1 MQRWKKI
8 LIIVGSIV
16 LFLFTTAWILASVY
30 EDQIKNL
37 IITNI
42 NSRLKTPVHVKDIQF
57 SFIRK
62 FPSATLEFTDIMAEG
77 TTYKELKKPLLEAH
91 KLNLNFSLWD
101 VFNDKASI
109 KRIEITGGS
118 SFIYIMR
125 NGETNYDV
133 WQTSAEK
140 KGGSVID
147 LSEVVMKNVKVLY
160 RNDITA
166 DDYAMQLE
174 NATASGV
181 FSSDQYDLSVKSDM
195 MVENFISGKVNY
207 LYNKQVSLDLVT
219 HVNTSTSL
227 YQLKKAQLT
236 VADLV
241 LNVEGTVQTV
251 EAGNMI
257 ALNVQSADA
266 GLKELLSIVP
276 KEYIKDLDDYRFDG
290 NVNFKTSITGL
301 YGKNATPLIKS
312 EFSTANASVKP
323 KDSDHRLNKISLKG
337 SYINK
342 KGKTAPV
349 SYLTFSNVSAMLDN
363 QHLTGELMM
372 ENLSDPW
379 ISMRANGVLDLPV
392 VASFYKPDTVSTLDG
407 QMIVNMQFKGK
418 ASAISSYQS
427 SGTVS
432 LKDVAFT
439 LKGKSAE
446 FSEFNGLFTMAGN
459 SISISNLRG
468 RASGSDFTLNGNI
481 NNLISFLIQPNQVL
495 TGNAQLSSRNLDLN
509 ELLEDKSQ
517 STSKDTAYFLDIN
530 KNLNF
535 LMQVNL
541 GIVTFRKFQAWNLK
555 GDIAVRNKSVSSNG
569 ISFKSMSGGWQI
581 SGTINAAH
589 KDSILISCS
598 ADVKG
603 IDINELF
610 SEMGNFG
617 QDVITSKNLRGKLT
631 ADIVFAGMW
640 SKTLNCNTDKIA
652 VQSKVTIEQGEL
664 NQFQPMMALSKY
676 IKGADLQNIK
686 FSTLTNN
693 IEIRQRKIYIPAMDI
708 HSSALELTASGTHSF
723 DNIIDYRI
731 QLLLSQLTGKKVKQ
745 MNTEFGTIEDDGLG
759 RTKIFL
765 TMTGPAGNPKIKYDS
780 KGVEEKIVQDV
791 QKEKGNLK
799 TILNK
804 EFGWFKKDSVVSTK
818 SDPPKKKKEE
828 LQIERED

>member
-8 LIIVGSIV
+8 LIILGSIV
-16 LFLFTTAWILASVY
+16 LFLFTTAWILATVY
-30 EDQIKNL
+30 EEQIKNL

-57 SFIRK
+57 SFIRR

-77 TTYKELKKPLLEAH
+77 TTYKELKKPLLSAH

-133 WQTSAEK
+133 WQSSAEK
-140 KGGSVID
+140 KNSTAID
-147 LSEVVMKNVKVLY
+147 LSEVVMKDVKILY
-160 RNDITA
+160 RNDITS
-166 DDYAMQLE
+166 DDYSMQVE
-174 NATASGV
+174 NATASGI

-219 HVNTSTSL
+219 HVNTATKL

-236 VADLV
+236 IADLV
-241 LNVEGTVQTV
+241 LNAEGTVQTV

-257 ALNVQSADA
+257 ALNIQSADA

-276 KEYIKDLDDYRFDG
+276 KEYIKDLDDYKFDG
-290 NVNFKTSITGL
+290 NVNFKTSISGL
-301 YGKNATPLIKS
+301 YGKSATPLIKA

-323 KDSDHRLNKISLKG
+323 KDSEHRLSKISLKG
-337 SYINK
+337 TYINK
-342 KGKTAPV
+342 KEKSAPV
-349 SYLTFSNVSAMLDN
+349 SYLSFTNVNAMLDN
-363 QHLTGELMM
+363 QHISGELLM

-379 ISMRANGVLDLPV
+379 ISLKAIGNLDLPT
-392 VASFYKPDTVSTLDG
+392 ASSFYKPDTISTISG
-407 QMIVNMQFKGK
+407 QLLVNMQFKGK
-418 ASAISSYQS
+418 ASTASTYQS
-427 SGTVS
+427 AGTIAM
-432 LKDVAFT
+432 KDVAFT

-446 FSEFNGLFTMAGN
+446 FSDFNGLFTMDGN
-459 SISISNLRG
+459 KITINDLRG
-468 RASGSDFTLNGNI
+468 KASGSDFTLNGNI
-481 NNLISFLIQPNQVL
+481 NNLISFLIQPDQVL

-509 ELLEDKSQ
+509 ELLEDKGQ
-517 STSKDTAYFLDIN
+517 STSRDTAYYLDIN
-530 KNLNF
+530 KNFNF
-535 LMQVNL
+535 LMQLNL
-541 GIVTFRKFQAWNLK
+541 GNVTFRKFQAWNLK
-555 GDIAVRNKSVSSNG
+555 GDIAVRNKAVSSNG
-569 ISFKSMSGGWQI
+569 ISFKSMSGGWKV
-581 SGTINAAH
+581 SGTINASH
-589 KDSILISCS
+589 NDSILISCN

-610 SEMGNFG
+610 ADMGNFG

-640 SKTLNCNTDKIA
+640 SKTLNCNTDKIS
-652 VQSKVTIEQGEL
+652 VQSKITIEQGEL
-664 NQFQPMMALSKY
+664 IQFQPMMALAKY
-676 IKGADLQNIK
+676 IKGADLQDIK

-693 IEIRQRKIYIPAMDI
+693 IDIHQRKIYIPAMDI

-745 MNTEFGTIEDDGLG
+745 MNTEFGTVEDDGLG

-765 TMTGPAGNPKIKYDS
+765 TMVGPAGNPKIKYDS

-804 EFGWFKKDSVVSTK
+804 EFGWFKKDSVINTK
-818 SDPPKKKKEE
+818 SDPQKKKKEE